1 MALLEPHAPWVRE
14 HADVEQQWEYWEAT
28 ALALDYADRLGD
40 AMPAWEAARAVA
52 QQAERRDMVWKT
64 MSNTASTQAKM
75 GLVAQAAQAAE
86 QAHRLARASNETVTQ
101 RVLQMQVTLAHRL
114 RDVGRFGDALALLEE
129 ALAGYR
135 ATGASHSDHAL
146 AEQRLVVLYQQL
158 GQPARALHLLAPERP
173 GVPRGVAM
181 IRLAH
186 RAELEAQMGRDGLA
200 MMREALKIIPNAD
213 DIFHRITT
221 LFATRLV
228 PADEGEAMA
237 ANLALWATA
246 RERHGVALS
255 GHVRAAACAL
265 ALDAPARALPHVEA
279 ALRLARRYLPDS
291 FYLPEMWLVAA
302 RTSTTLGRDA
312 AARKAGAEGRAWVER
327 AHDTQVP
334 AEFRESFL
342 RRNPVNS
349 ELLALPIG

>member
-1 MALLEPHAPWVRE
+1 M
-14 HADVEQQWEYWEAT
+14 
-28 ALALDYADRLGD
+28 
-40 AMPAWEAARAVA
+40 
-52 QQAERRDMVWKT
+52 
-64 MSNTASTQAKM
+64 
-75 GLVAQAAQAAE
+75 
-86 QAHRLARASNETVTQ
+86 
-101 RVLQMQVTLAHRL
+101 
-114 RDVGRFGDALALLEE
+114 
-129 ALAGYR
+129 
-135 ATGASHSDHAL
+135 
-146 AEQRLVVLYQQL
+146 VLYQQL

-246 RERHGVALS
+246 RERHSVALS

-279 ALRLARRYLPDS
+279 ALRLARSYLPDS

-302 RTSTTLGRDA
+302 RTSTTLGR
-312 AARKAGAEGRAWVER
+312 
-327 AHDTQVP
+327 
-334 AEFRESFL
+334 
-342 RRNPVNS
+342 
-349 ELLALPIG
+349 

>member
-1 MALLEPHAPWVRE
+1 
-14 HADVEQQWEYWEAT
+14 
-28 ALALDYADRLGD
+28 
-40 AMPAWEAARAVA
+40 
-52 QQAERRDMVWKT
+52 
-64 MSNTASTQAKM
+64 
-75 GLVAQAAQAAE
+75 
-86 QAHRLARASNETVTQ
+86 
-101 RVLQMQVTLAHRL
+101 
-114 RDVGRFGDALALLEE
+114 
-129 ALAGYR
+129 
-135 ATGASHSDHAL
+135 
-146 AEQRLVVLYQQL
+146 
-158 GQPARALHLLAPERP
+158 
-173 GVPRGVAM
+173 M

-186 RAELEAQMGRDGLA
+186 RAELEAQMGRDGLS

-228 PADEGEAMA
+228 PPDEGEALA

-302 RTSTTLGRDA
+302 RTLGDA
-312 AARKAGAEGRAWVER
+312 RPRRGGAPGRGRGRAWVER
-327 AHDTQVP
+327 VHDTQVP
-334 AEFRESFL
+334 AEFRDSFL

-349 ELLALPIG
+349 ELLALPIA

>member
-1 MALLEPHAPWVRE
+1 M
-14 HADVEQQWEYWEAT
+14 
-28 ALALDYADRLGD
+28 
-40 AMPAWEAARAVA
+40 
-52 QQAERRDMVWKT
+52 
-64 MSNTASTQAKM
+64 
-75 GLVAQAAQAAE
+75 
-86 QAHRLARASNETVTQ
+86 TQ

-279 ALRLARRYLPDS
+279 ALRLAGRYLPDS